1 MPRGSPGTA
10 ALKRSS
16 RGSHATI
23 STLFE
28 LWRGRARRVSRD
40 LQPRKLVALLLSAAI
55 CTAATAASA
64 EPVSSEATS
73 LPAPTAAP
81 DSQSGNDQPSTP
93 PVLSDIGAYFTAP
106 LRWDG
111 HDWAW
116 FGGAVLAVGLAHR
129 YDGQVRSH
137 FVGPGPA
144 NVNSEDTNDAI
155 PTAAVLGGTWAL
167 AILTN
172 NHDGY
177 QEGWAMI
184 EATGLSTVTAYAL
197 KFAAGRETPDQ
208 TTNPNEWEKSGS
220 SFPSFHSTAA
230 FAVGTVL
237 AESGNDEY
245 RWLRRLLGYGLGV
258 ATSYE
263 RLKHNAHW
271 LSDTVAG
278 AALGMSSAHFVMDR
292 RYGINEESHLALVP
306 VQGGAMLTYK
316 VTLP

>member
-1 MPRGSPGTA
+1 MN
-10 ALKRSS
+10 S
-16 RGSHATI
+16 RRRRT
-23 STLFE
+23 
-28 LWRGRARRVSRD
+28 RRVGGD
-40 LQPRKLVALLLSAAI
+40 LHLKKLPALVLSAAGLF
-55 CTAATAASA
+55 TATVAWGASA
-64 EPVSSEATS
+64 DPI
-73 LPAPTAAP
+73 AADGLAAGAAADTQP
-81 DSQSGNDQPSTP
+81 DSQQSGARS
-93 PVLSDIGAYFTAP
+93 VLSDIGAYYTAP
-106 LRWDG
+106 LSWDG

-116 FGGAVLAVGLAHR
+116 FGGAVAAIGLAHR
-129 YDGQVRSH
+129 YDSQVRSH
-137 FVGPGPA
+137 FFGPGLVT
-144 NVNSEDTNDAI
+144 NVAPEDTKDAI

-172 NHDGY
+172 DKGGY

-184 EATGLSTVTAYAL
+184 EAAGLSGVTAYAL

-208 TTNPNEWEKSGS
+208 TTNPNQWEKSGS
-220 SFPSFHSTAA
+220 SFPSLHSTAA

-278 AALGMSSAHFVMDR
+278 AALGISSANFVMDR
-292 RYGINEESHLALVP
+292 RYGTNEESHVALVP
-306 VQGGAMLTYK
+306 VPGGAMLTYRM
-316 VTLP
+316 TLP

>member
-1 MPRGSPGTA
+1 M
-10 ALKRSS
+10 
-16 RGSHATI
+16 
-23 STLFE
+23 
-28 LWRGRARRVSRD
+28 SRD
-40 LQPRKLVALLLSAAI
+40 LQPRKLVAWLLSAAI
-55 CTAATAASA
+55 LTAATAASA
-64 EPVSSEATS
+64 EALNSEATA
-73 LPAPTAAP
+73 LPAPPAAAGP
-81 DSQSGNDQPSTP
+81 QSGDDQPGTP

-106 LRWDG
+106 LHWDG

-129 YDGQVRSH
+129 YDSQVRTH
-137 FVGPGPA
+137 FVGPGPV

-155 PTAAVLGGTWAL
+155 PTVAVLGGTWAL

-172 NHDGY
+172 DKGGY

-292 RYGINEESHLALVP
+292 RYGTNEESHLALVP
-306 VQGGAMLTYK
+306 MPGGAMLTYR
-316 VTLP
+316 VSLP